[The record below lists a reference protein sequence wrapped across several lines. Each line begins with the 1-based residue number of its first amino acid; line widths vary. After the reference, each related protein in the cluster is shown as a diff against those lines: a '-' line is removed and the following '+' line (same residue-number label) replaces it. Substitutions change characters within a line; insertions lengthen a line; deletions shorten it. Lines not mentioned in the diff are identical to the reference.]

1 MRRTDGLVVRYTVHL
16 TMTVDSNLRSSVLEG
31 TLRQYINSGL
41 PGLDP
46 IVDWVETMPENLADL
61 V

>member
-1 MRRTDGLVVRYTVHL
+1 
-16 TMTVDSNLRSSVLEG
+16 MTVDSNLRSSVLEG
-31 TLRQYINSGL
+31 TLRQYINSSL